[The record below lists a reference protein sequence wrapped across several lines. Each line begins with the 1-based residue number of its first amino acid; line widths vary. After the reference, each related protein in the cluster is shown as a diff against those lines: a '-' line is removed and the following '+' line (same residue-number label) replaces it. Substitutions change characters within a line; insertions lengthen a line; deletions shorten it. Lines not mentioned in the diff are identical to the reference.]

1 MNGRLNM
8 SKEPGRISE
17 GSPARDY
24 KTIVAGLADAAEK
37 LRATDRAKAA
47 ALAVELVELQR
58 RMYQAAD
65 RAALTRVGVELSWEA
80 ALEALWVES
89 WMTLRRRPAP
99 APGGATTSLDELD
112 VEVERCTAELLAAVK
127 RRFGLGFG

>member
-1 MNGRLNM
+1 MDDRPNL
-8 SKEPGRISE
+8 SKAPAPGDS
-17 GSPARDY
+17 SPAREY
-24 KTIVAGLADAAEK
+24 KRVVEGIADAAER

-47 ALAVELVELQR
+47 ALAVELSELQQ
-58 RMYQAAD
+58 RMYAAAD
-65 RAALTRVGVELSWEA
+65 RAALTEVGVELSWEA

-99 APGGATTSLDELD
+99 APGGGPDDLDTLD

-127 RRFGLGFG
+127 RRFTLGFG